1 MGLNYL
7 SRQMC
12 EFILLLSRFTRTEN
26 SVIGQFVLMLLFL
39 SVSATQRQSNEA
51 LFVKQKVEGN
61 RVMDLN
67 V

>member
-1 MGLNYL
+1 
-7 SRQMC
+7 MC

>member
-1 MGLNYL
+1 
-7 SRQMC
+7 MC

-61 RVMDLN
+61 QVMDLN